1 MFSKNKYLF
10 MFVFFSLFLWQTFTI
25 KSQAQQIVTDS
36 TISLTIGDTKNLFF
50 FHGDSA
56 SSYFSSNPNIA
67 SVNTQGVLSAND
79 VGSAEIIYSV
89 HGIFHQRRI
98 QVTDI
103 ENPSWNFSQTTTI
116 TLPDNSLTTE
126 EPVLFMQKNNS
137 YTIQLS
143 SSSQALVARY
153 GKLTWKSDKPNI
165 ARVDSNGKVTA
176 LKKGSATI
184 TCTLGNVSCST
195 YINVITDSYTGKA
208 TDFSILTANGTQRTY
223 RLFKQNAHNYPRY
236 DSYLAWHGCA
246 TCSLA
251 TVLGAYNDNY
261 TGVLPSSVIDGVE
274 KQYTSNKDWTREHV
288 NRSLRGQMPLSLY
301 GISSILKS
309 SEVENNYVRTY
320 TESEARR
327 DILSHLKTGNSIIF
341 EVRQKNNRTGKKTKR
356 WTNSYHTMVLL
367 GVLTN
372 GKVLLCDSVDRS
384 WYNGGQ
390 RLKTV
395 ELSDI
400 MEYMFPCTTF
410 SESMYYNGA
419 SSDGGYIKIYDTH

>member
-10 MFVFFSLFLWQTFTI
+10 MFVFFSLFLWQAFTI
-25 KSQAQQIVTDS
+25 KPQAQQIIKDS
-36 TISLTIGDTKNLFF
+36 TLSLTVGDTKNLFF
-50 FHGDSA
+50 FHGDSVSA
-56 SSYFSSNPNIA
+56 YFSSNPNIA
-67 SVNTQGVLSAND
+67 SVNTQGVLSANNT
-79 VGSAEIIYSV
+79 GSAEIIYSV
-89 HGIFHQRRI
+89 HGVFHQRKV
-98 QVTDI
+98 QVADI
-103 ENPSWNFSQTTTI
+103 ENPSWDSSQTTNV
-116 TLPDNSLTTE
+116 TLPDNALTTD

-143 SSSQALVARY
+143 SYSQKVVSRY

-184 TCTLGNVSCST
+184 TCTLGNVSCNT
-195 YINVITDSYTGKA
+195 YINVITDSYTGKS
-208 TDFSILTANGTQRTY
+208 TDFSMLTANGTQRTY

-261 TGVLPSSVIDGVE
+261 TEVLPSSVIDGVE

-309 SEVENNYVRTY
+309 SGIDNNYVRTY

-419 SSDGGYIKIYDTH
+419 SSDGGYIKIYDAN

>member
-1 MFSKNKYLF
+1 MIL
-10 MFVFFSLFLWQTFTI
+10 
-25 KSQAQQIVTDS
+25 
-36 TISLTIGDTKNLFF
+36 ISCCISSCLLSSI

-56 SSYFSSNPNIA
+56 SAYFSSNPNIA
-67 SVNTQGVLSAND
+67 SVTTGGVLNAND

-89 HGIFHQRRI
+89 HGVFHQRKI
-98 QVTDI
+98 NVADI
-103 ENPSWNFSQTTTI
+103 ENPSFSTTQRENLI
-116 TLPDNSLTTE
+116 LPDNALTTTD
-126 EPVLFMQKNNS
+126 PVLFMQKKDS
-137 YTIQLS
+137 YTIQFS
-143 SSSQALVARY
+143 SSSQALATRY
-153 GKLTWKSDKPNI
+153 KGLLIWKSDKPNI
-165 ARVDSNGKVTA
+165 VRVDSNGKVTA

-184 TCTLGNVSCST
+184 TCTLGNVSCHT
-195 YINVITDSYTGKA
+195 YVNVITDSYTGKA
-208 TDFSILTANGTQRTY
+208 TDFSMLTATGKQRTY

-261 TGVLPSSVIDGVE
+261 SGILPSSVIDGVE
-274 KQYTSNKDWTREHV
+274 KQFTSNKDWTREHV

-309 SEVENNYVRTY
+309 SGVDNNYVRTY
-320 TESEARR
+320 TDSEAKH
-327 DILSHLKTGNSIIF
+327 DIISHLKTGNSIIF
-341 EVRQKNNRTGKKTKR
+341 EVRQKNSRTGKRTKR

-390 RLKTV
+390 RLKIV
-395 ELSDI
+395 DLSDI
-400 MEYMFPCTTF
+400 MEYMFPCTSF

-419 SSDGGYIKIYDTH
+419 SSDGGYIKIYEIS

>member
-36 TISLTIGDTKNLFF
+36 TISLTVGDTKNLFF

-309 SEVENNYVRTY
+309 SGVENNYVRTY

-327 DILSHLKTGNSIIF
+327 DLLSHLKTGNSIIF
-341 EVRQKNNRTGKKTKR
+341 EVHQKNNRTGKKTKR

-372 GKVLLCDSVDRS
+372 GKILLCDSVDRS

>member
-10 MFVFFSLFLWQTFTI
+10 MFVFFSLFLWQAFTI
-25 KSQAQQIVTDS
+25 KPQAQQIIKDS
-36 TISLTIGDTKNLFF
+36 TLSLTVGDTKNLFF
-50 FHGDSA
+50 FHGDSVSA
-56 SSYFSSNPNIA
+56 YFSSNPNIA
-67 SVNTQGVLSAND
+67 SVNTQGVLSANNT
-79 VGSAEIIYSV
+79 GSAEIIYSV
-89 HGIFHQRRI
+89 HGVFHQRKV
-98 QVTDI
+98 QVADI
-103 ENPSWNFSQTTTI
+103 ENPSWDSSQTTNV
-116 TLPDNSLTTE
+116 TLPDNALTTD

-143 SSSQALVARY
+143 SYSQKVVSRY

-184 TCTLGNVSCST
+184 TCTLGNVSCNT
-195 YINVITDSYTGKA
+195 YINVITDSYTGKS
-208 TDFSILTANGTQRTY
+208 TDFSMLTANGTQRTY

-309 SEVENNYVRTY
+309 SGIDNNYVRTY

-419 SSDGGYIKIYDTH
+419 SSDGGYIKIYDAN